1 MNILDVVIDANAS
14 VGKNLLLTDVRP
26 YYAYA
31 GNQKLDKVVGYRYD
45 VVLTEKKFE
54 KLSVKVE
61 GKQKVELSDSVDYL
75 PVVFDDL
82 KLRLYTMS
90 VITSL
95 LQRIMSGGYNIAATA
110 NNVRVIKRE

>member
-82 KLRLYTMS
+82 KLRLYT
-90 VITSL
+90 V
-95 LQRIMSGGYNIAATA
+95 SGGYNIAATA

>member
-54 KLSVKVE
+54 KLSVKVH
-61 GKQKVELSDSVDYL
+61 
-75 PVVFDDL
+75 
-82 KLRLYTMS
+82 
-90 VITSL
+90 
-95 LQRIMSGGYNIAATA
+95 
-110 NNVRVIKRE
+110 NVRRL

>member
-61 GKQKVELSDSVDYL
+61 GKQKVELSD
-75 PVVFDDL
+75 DDL
-82 KLRLYTMS
+82 KLRLYT
-90 VITSL
+90 
-95 LQRIMSGGYNIAATA
+95 MSGGYNIAATA